1 MQRDLETAMRPR
13 IEAVDGR
20 AIAAR
25 NLHVTLAFL
34 GEVADARLP
43 SVKACAAAVGTTH
56 RHSFDLQFDRIE
68 IWGRPRVLCLT
79 TQRVP
84 EPLLKLFERLRFN
97 LLREQFEVRQE
108 EYRPHVTL
116 ARDVRRRT
124 SEEPIAPIG
133 WRVQDFVLVQSQRGA
148 AGSEYAVL
156 ERWPLEEHAEETEK
170 EIGRMPR

>member
-1 MQRDLETAMRPR
+1 MRPR
-13 IEAVDGR
+13 IEVIEGR
-20 AIAAR
+20 AIPAR

-34 GEVADARLP
+34 GEVPDARLP

-56 RHSFDLQFDRIE
+56 PFDLQFDRIE
-68 IWGRPRVLCLT
+68 IWGRAHVLCLT
-79 TQRVP
+79 TQCVP

-97 LLREQFEVRQE
+97 LLSEQFEVRHE

-124 SEEPIAPIG
+124 SEEPIEPIR

-156 ERWPLEEHAEETEK
+156 ERWSLEEHSGRETGK

>member
-1 MQRDLETAMRPR
+1 MQRDIETMMRPR
-13 IEAVDGR
+13 IEAIEGR
-20 AIAAR
+20 AVPVR

-34 GEVADARLP
+34 GDVPDARLP
-43 SVKACAAAVGTTH
+43 SVKACAAAVGATH
-56 RHSFDLQFDRIE
+56 RFDLQFDRIE
-68 IWGRPRVLCLT
+68 IWGRAHVLCLT
-79 TQRVP
+79 TQCVP

-97 LLREQFEVRQE
+97 LLNEQFEVRHE

-124 SEEPIAPIG
+124 SEEPIEPIR

-156 ERWPLEEHAEETEK
+156 ERWLLEEHAGRATGK